1 MLLSILAV
9 ISGFAV
15 LIWGADRF
23 VYGAA
28 ATARNLGVSP
38 LVIGLTIVGIGT
50 SSPEILVSTIAAY
63 NGNPALAV
71 GNAIGS
77 NITNIALVLGVTAMI
92 VPLLVKSDTLK
103 REYPIMFLVMMLAL
117 VLCLDGELSRI
128 DGAILFTGLV
138 IMIIWMVK
146 LGLRKHE
153 TDQLETEFEQEIP
166 YITTTKALFWLALGM
181 ILLLLSS
188 KALVWGA
195 VNIAHAFGISDLVI
209 GLTIVAIGTS
219 LPELA
224 ASVMSALK
232 GEPDIALGNVIGSNM
247 FNLLAV
253 LSIPGL
259 IAPHALDPE
268 VLTRDFPF
276 MIGFTIAMFIMAFGF
291 KESGR
296 INRFEGALLV
306 MGYIGYMV
314 VLYNSAT

>member
-166 YITTTKALFWLALGM
+166 YITTANALFWLALGM

-291 KESGR
+291 KESGK

>member
-166 YITTTKALFWLALGM
+166 YITTANALFWLALGM

-276 MIGFTIAMFIMAFGF
+276 MIGFTLAMFIMAFGF

>member
-50 SSPEILVSTIAAY
+50 SSPEILVSAIAAY